1 MNTAE
6 TVETMYP
13 LLTSSVKALEEQV
26 RQKGS
31 TDGITY
37 SADAKYTS
45 LVLINAIDTA
55 LDKARK

>member
-1 MNTAE
+1 
-6 TVETMYP
+6 MYP
-13 LLTSSVKALEEQV
+13 LLTYSVNYIEEQV

-55 LDKARK
+55 LDKAKK